1 MQGQEQVILRVEK
14 FKLRLEAEEKE
25 PMTGKVEIC
34 NKIEKKN
41 AIACSQRKWE
51 RWRGWVYR
59 KDWPFAGKT

>member
-34 NKIEKKN
+34 NKIEKKML
-41 AIACSQRKWE
+41 
-51 RWRGWVYR
+51 
-59 KDWPFAGKT
+59 